1 MLEEPAGSGALLA
14 DDPQFFL
21 ERARGDWMHLREAM
35 RRAGEADDFVL
46 QERLKFEIL
55 ARQESAD
62 EAQVNLVP
70 DDLLLDPERVFHRV
84 VEGPLRITAGEP
96 AEKGREQGETPG

>member
-21 ERARGDWMHLREAM
+21 ERARGDWMHLREAVG
-35 RRAGEADDFVL
+35 RAGEADYFVL

-55 ARQESAD
+55 ARQVSAD

-84 VEGPLRITAGEP
+84 VEGHPRVTAVVRA
-96 AEKGREQGETPG
+96 AEGRADREN